1 MTTGT
6 IERAQPRTTMTD
18 SPIRVMIVDD
28 HPIVSYGLERLI
40 ADVSDMVVLGHAED
54 YDTAMQLAKRDK
66 PDVMVI
72 DISLGRN
79 GPNGLALMKELR
91 EAIPNLRMLALSV
104 HDEELFA
111 ERALHSGASGY
122 LMKAVAATHIIEAL
136 RAVAAGKTY
145 RSPWMREREIGKPA
159 PNAALPGATASPK
172 HSILKKLS
180 DRELEVFE
188 LIGRGRGTREIAEQ
202 LHVSVK
208 TIETHRMR
216 IKTKLGIASTPDLV
230 RTAVHW
236 VSSVEN
242 DI

>member
-1 MTTGT
+1 MTGT
-6 IERAQPRTTMTD
+6 IKQPQPSTATHE
-18 SPIRVMIVDD
+18 SPIRVLIVDD
-28 HPIVSYGLERLI
+28 HPIVAYGLERLI
-40 ADVSDMVVLGHAED
+40 ADVPDMAVLGHAED
-54 YDTAMQLAKRDK
+54 YDTALAMAKQRQ

-79 GPNGLALMKELR
+79 GPNGLALMKDLR
-91 EAIPNLRMLALSV
+91 ESMPTLGILALSV

-111 ERALHSGASGY
+111 ERALHSGAGGY
-122 LMKAVAATHIIEAL
+122 LMKAAAATHIIEAL
-136 RAVAAGKTY
+136 RTVAAGKIY
-145 RSPWMREREIGKPA
+145 RSAWMREREIGQPA
-159 PNAALPGATASPK
+159 PNGTPANAAASPQ

-242 DI
+242 ET